1 MPLTRRRVPN
11 NLYALRRIRGFRQK
25 TVAIL
30 LNHKGTDMIS
40 CYERGSA
47 LPPLS
52 TAIKLS
58 VILGAGLTEL
68 FPHLHRKLEKEIQ
81 ELSETL
87 PSGSRR
93 PMIGRQKGDAD
104 YDCFRKGRECA

>member
-1 MPLTRRRVPN
+1 MSLAKRKVPN

-30 LNHKGTDMIS
+30 LNQKGTDMVS

-58 VILGAGLTEL
+58 MILGAQLPEL
-68 FPHLHRKLEKEIQ
+68 FPHLHRKVEKEVK
-81 ELSETL
+81 ELSDTL
-87 PSGSRR
+87 PKGSRR

-104 YDCFRKGRECA
+104 YDCLRKGRECA

>member
-1 MPLTRRRVPN
+1 MPLTRRKVPN

-25 TVAIL
+25 TVATL
-30 LNHKGTDMIS
+30 LGQKGTDMVS
-40 CYERGSA
+40 CYERGSV

-58 VILGAGLTEL
+58 VILGAELPEL
-68 FPHLHRKLEKEIQ
+68 FPRLHRRLEKEIE

-104 YDCFRKGRECA
+104 YDCLRKGRACA

>member
-1 MPLTRRRVPN
+1 MSLIRRLPN

-25 TVAIL
+25 TVATL
-30 LNHKGTDMIS
+30 LGQRGTRMVS
-40 CYERGSA
+40 CYERGLV

-52 TAIKLS
+52 TAVKLS
-58 VILGAGLTEL
+58 MILGAQLPEL
-68 FPHLHRKLEKEIQ
+68 FPHLHRKLEKEVA

-93 PMIGRQKGDAD
+93 PMIGRQKGDTD
-104 YDCFRKGRECA
+104 YDCFGKGRACA

>member
-25 TVAIL
+25 TVAAL
-30 LNHKGTDMIS
+30 LGQKGTDMVS

-58 VILGAGLTEL
+58 VILGAQLPEL
-68 FPHLHRKLEKEIQ
+68 FPHLHRKMEKEV
-81 ELSETL
+81 EERSETL
-87 PSGSRR
+87 PKGSRR

-104 YDCFRKGRECA
+104 HDCLRKGRECA

>member
-1 MPLTRRRVPN
+1 MPLIRKRVPN

-30 LNHKGTDMIS
+30 LGQKGTDMVS

-47 LPPLS
+47 LPPLG

-58 VILGAGLTEL
+58 VILGAHLTEL
-68 FPHLHRKLEKEIQ
+68 CPHLHRKLEKDVA
-81 ELSETL
+81 ELAETL
-87 PSGSRR
+87 PAGSRR

-104 YDCFRKGRECA
+104 YDCLRKGRECA

>member
-11 NLYALRRIRGFRQK
+11 NLYALRRIRGLRQK
-25 TVAIL
+25 TVATL
-30 LNHKGTDMIS
+30 LGQKGTDMVS

-58 VILGAGLTEL
+58 MILGAQLPEV
-68 FPHLHRKLEKEIQ
+68 FPHLHRKLEREIA

-87 PSGSRR
+87 PLGSRR
-93 PMIGRQKGDAD
+93 PMIGRQKGDTD
-104 YDCFRKGRECA
+104 YDCFRKGGACA